1 VTVAGLV
8 IDASVAVKWFI
19 AEDRSA
25 EAQRILSADADLI
38 APTSILYEIFHALW
52 DGART
57 GRLPANRLSELAD
70 VVPTPFA
77 LLVPMEQLYAA
88 AAAIAQSQAL
98 AIYDC
103 AYVALAQR
111 EHAELITADERM
123 FAVARKVKAK
133 ARLL

>member
-1 VTVAGLV
+1 VAGLV

-19 AEDRSA
+19 DEDRSA
-25 EAQRILSADADLI
+25 EAQRVLNADADLL
-38 APTSILYEIFHALW
+38 APASILYEIFHALW
-52 DGART
+52 EATRT
-57 GRLPANRLSELAD
+57 RRLPSNRLAEFAE

-77 LLVPMEQLYAA
+77 ALTPLEHLYAA
-88 AAAIAQSQAL
+88 AAAMAQSHTL

-123 FAVARKVKAK
+123 FAVARKAKVK

>member
-1 VTVAGLV
+1 MV

-19 AEDRSA
+19 DEDRSA
-25 EAQRILSADADLI
+25 DAQRLLTIDTDLI
-38 APTSILYEIFHALW
+38 APTSILYEVFHALW
-52 DGART
+52 VAART
-57 GRLPANRLSELAD
+57 RRLPLNRLPDLAD

-77 LLVPMEQLYAA
+77 ILVPMEHLYAA
-88 AAAIAQSQAL
+88 AAAMAQSYNL

-103 AYVALAQR
+103 AYIALAQR
-111 EHAELITADERM
+111 EHAELVTADEPM